1 MRRKIPSS
9 HALLCFE
16 AAAQHC
22 SFSRAAQ
29 TLALTQSA
37 VSRQIT
43 ALESYLGVTL
53 FERTR
58 HGVALTLAGQQYAG
72 KVAQRLH
79 GIEQDTLEIMRGH
92 RADDD
97 VRLACVATFA
107 TQWLI
112 PRLPLLRKKHPDMT
126 VHIETRTRP
135 FLFADSAFD
144 AAIYAGT
151 QEQVNQW
158 AGTRHRLLQDEAVVA
173 VCSPALLGR
182 RRAFSAQAIA
192 QLPLIQQSTRPDAWH
207 AWFEAMQVDA
217 PLAHIGPR
225 YELFSMAC
233 AAAAHGM
240 GVALVPRLLIETE
253 LARGEL
259 VLAHPSPLPS
269 QRHYFL
275 LHPDQTDLP
284 LSVQRFS
291 QWLQSTAP

>member
-29 TLALTQSA
+29 ALALTQSA

-43 ALESYLGVTL
+43 ALEEYLGVAL

-58 HGVALTLAGQQYAG
+58 HGVALTPAGQQYAG
-72 KVAQRLH
+72 KVAQRLLA
-79 GIEQDTLEIMRGH
+79 IEQDTLEIMRGH
-92 RADDD
+92 SADDD

-135 FLFADSAFD
+135 FLFAESAFD

-158 AGTRHRLLQDEAVVA
+158 AGTRHLLLQDEAVVA
-173 VCSPALLGR
+173 VCSPTLLGR
-182 RRAFSAQAIA
+182 RRTFSPQAIA
-192 QLPLIQQSTRPDAWH
+192 QLPLIQQSTRPDAWP

-217 PLAHIGPR
+217 PLARVGPR

-233 AAAAHGM
+233 AAAAHGL
-240 GVALVPRLLIETE
+240 GVALVPRLLIATE

-259 VLAHPSPLPS
+259 VLAHPAPLPS

-275 LHPDQTDLP
+275 IYPDQADLP
-284 LSVQRFS
+284 PSVQRFS
-291 QWLQSTAP
+291 EWLQSTPH

>member
-1 MRRKIPSS
+1 MRRKIPNS

-43 ALESYLGVTL
+43 ALEEFLGIAL

-58 HGVALTLAGQQYAG
+58 HGVALTQAGQNYAT
-72 KVAQRLH
+72 KVAQRLQA
-79 GIEQDTLEIMRGH
+79 IEQDTLEVMRGH
-92 RADDD
+92 STDDD

-107 TQWLI
+107 AQWLI
-112 PRLPLLRKKHPDMT
+112 PRLPLLSKRHPGMT

-151 QEQVNQW
+151 HEQVGQW
-158 AGTRHRLLQDEAVVA
+158 AGTRHLLLQDEAVVA

-182 RRAFSAQAIA
+182 RRAFSAKAIA

-207 AWFEAMQVDA
+207 AWFEAMQVEA
-217 PLAHIGPR
+217 PLARVGPR

-240 GVALVPRLLIETE
+240 GVALVPRLLIQTE
-253 LARGEL
+253 LARGAL

-275 LHPDQTDLP
+275 IYPDQANLP
-284 LSVQRFS
+284 PSVQHFS
-291 QWLQSTAP
+291 TWLQSTAL